1 MSFTKKKALRYIE
14 QVNRKNIREFEKKY
28 PELTASIEEAAKY
41 CIEKYWYVMTGV
53 CQKIHTDENA
63 NPEEVDTYIRALGF
77 KVTNETTKEPSD
89 KEDYKNFYIIRFNI
103 F

>member
-1 MSFTKKKALRYIE
+1 MTFTKKKALRYIE

-28 PELTASIEEAAKY
+28 PELTAEIEKAAKH
-41 CIEKYWYVMTGV
+41 CIEKYWYATTGV
-53 CQKIHTDENA
+53 CKKLHTDENA

-77 KVTNETTKEPSD
+77 KVMNETTKEPSV
-89 KEDYKNFYIIRFNI
+89 KKDYKNFYIIRFNI